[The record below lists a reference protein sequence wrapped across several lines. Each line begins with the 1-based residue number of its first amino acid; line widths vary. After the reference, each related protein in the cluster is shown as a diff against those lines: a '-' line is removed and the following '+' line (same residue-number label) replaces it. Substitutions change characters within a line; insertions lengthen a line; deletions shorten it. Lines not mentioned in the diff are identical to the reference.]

1 MADRSATVVAA
12 VATGGML
19 GATARYGVARAIA
32 TRTDGFPWATLLTNL
47 SGAFVLGGLL
57 VVAIERLPPS
67 RYVRPFAAT
76 GVLGGYTTFS
86 TFSVDATL
94 LAKDGRAGLAVAY
107 IVFTLAGGLL
117 AAALGVAAGRA
128 VVAHPVHR
136 PEEDP

>member
-1 MADRSATVVAA
+1 MADRPATVVVA

-32 TRTDGFPWATLLTNL
+32 MRTGAFPWATLLTNL
-47 SGAFVLGGLL
+47 TGAFVLGGLL
-57 VVAIERLPPS
+57 VVAIARLPPS

-86 TFSVDATL
+86 TFTVDATL
-94 LAKDGRAGLAVAY
+94 LVKDGRAGLAVAY
-107 IVFTLAGGLL
+107 IAFTLAGGLL